1 MSNPE
6 INFIEYKEKNLKDY
20 TLIEGLPGMGLVG
33 TIAAKYVIE
42 KLNFDDYGYIE
53 SSLFLPVVRIHNGVP
68 VRPARIY
75 ISDSKKL
82 VVLISEQIIPK
93 NHTYALA
100 KSVSEWIQKKGIS
113 SLISLS
119 GIHAYDNDPEQ
130 PIIYGIAANDKSKE
144 VLKKNG
150 LRIIEDG
157 ITTGVTA
164 LILLNLK
171 KTNVNAISILGNV
184 KIAADYQ
191 AAAEVLKKLNEI
203 TALNIDVKPLMLEA
217 KQVEREIVEN
227 LKKFKTTKDSTEK
240 FEDRTLMT
248 A

>member
-1 MSNPE
+1 MAQAE
-6 INFIEYKEKNLKDY
+6 INFIEFKEKNLKDY
-20 TLIEGLPGMGLVG
+20 TIIEGLPGMGLVG

-42 KLNFDDYGYIE
+42 KLNFEEYGYIE
-53 SSLFLPVVRIHNGVP
+53 SSLFLPVVRIHDGMP
-68 VRPARIY
+68 IRPARIY
-75 ISDSKKL
+75 ISDSRKL
-82 VVLISEQIIPK
+82 VILISEQIIPK

-100 KSVSEWIQKKGIS
+100 KSVSDWIQKKGIT

-119 GIHAYDNDPEQ
+119 GIHAFDTTPEQ
-130 PIIYGIAANDKSKE
+130 PIIYGIAANEQSKSL
-144 VLKKNG
+144 LKKHD
-150 LRIIEDG
+150 LKVIEDG

-171 KTNVNAISILGNV
+171 KTNINAISILGNV

-191 AAAEVLKKLNEI
+191 AAAEVLKKLSDI
-203 TALNIDVKPLMLEA
+203 TNLDIDVKPLMIEA

-240 FEDRTLMT
+240 FEEGTSMT

>member
-1 MSNPE
+1 MAHVD
-6 INFIEYKEKNLKDY
+6 INFVEFKEKNIRDY

-42 KLNFDDYGYIE
+42 KLNFEEYGYIE
-53 SSLFLPVVRIHNGVP
+53 SALFLPVVRIHDGMP
-68 VRPARIY
+68 IRPARIY

-82 VVLISEQIIPK
+82 IVLISEQIIPK
-93 NHTYALA
+93 NHTFILA
-100 KSVSEWIQKKGIS
+100 KAVTDWMQKKGIS

-119 GIHAYDNDPEQ
+119 GIHAYDTDPEQ
-130 PIIYGIAANDKSKE
+130 PIIYGIAANEKSKE
-144 VLKKNG
+144 LLEKHGLK
-150 LRIIEDG
+150 LIEDG

-171 KTNVNAISILGNV
+171 KTNINAISILGNV

-191 AAAEVLKKLNEI
+191 AAAEVLKKLNDI
-203 TALNIDVKPLMLEA
+203 IQLNIDVKPLMAEA
-217 KQVEREIVEN
+217 KQVEKEIVEN

-240 FEDRTLMT
+240 FEEGTSMT

>member
-1 MSNPE
+1 MAQVE
-6 INFIEYKEKNLKDY
+6 INFIEFKEKNLKDY

-42 KLNFDDYGYIE
+42 KLNFDEYGYIE
-53 SSLFLPVVRIHNGVP
+53 SGIFLPVVRIHDGMP

-75 ISDSKKL
+75 ISDSRKL
-82 VVLISEQIIPK
+82 VILISEQIIPK

-100 KSVSEWIQKKGIS
+100 KAVTDWMQRKGIS
-113 SLISLS
+113 NLISLS
-119 GIHAYDNDPEQ
+119 GIHAFDKDPEQ
-130 PIIYGIAANDKSKE
+130 PIIYGIAANEKSKDLLQKHG
-144 VLKKNG
+144 LK
-150 LRIIEDG
+150 IIEDG

-171 KTNVNAISILGNV
+171 KTNISAISILGNV

-191 AAAEVLKKLNEI
+191 AAAEVLKKLSDI
-203 TALNIDVKPLMLEA
+203 TQLDIDVKPLMAEA
-217 KQVEREIVEN
+217 KQVEKEIIDN

-240 FEDRTLMT
+240 FEDSTSMT